1 VRVRFDIEV
10 ATPKDGE
17 APEDLFAPAELFSKS
32 IELFGGLP
40 RPGDLVNLTDG
51 GWSEEVARVW
61 WNLDETPISYL
72 VEFRRVT
79 DTQLEGL
86 AEALREQGW
95 KQS

>member
-1 VRVRFDIEV
+1 MRVEFVLEV
-10 ATPKDGE
+10 AASKEGHELDTV
-17 APEDLFAPAELFSKS
+17 ELFTKS

-40 RPGDLVNLTDG
+40 RPGDLVNLSAD

-61 WNLDETPISYL
+61 WNMDETPVSYS

-79 DTQLEGL
+79 DGLQEGL
-86 AEALREQGW
+86 ADTLRERGW